1 MKHVLKSAD
10 PVLSISKKIWGNF
23 KLNVKPKFIK
33 CGIWYSQQIVIFFV
47 EVLNLYP
54 KIAKTLLY
62 INLSQFYYLIANIFF
77 SVKVEVGGGRVEGL
91 PRCGSNTRSLPWISL
106 NSWSPWSRTDILFSN
121 LQLQVSKTISL
132 NSIILILNQ
141 SKIFL

>member
-62 INLSQFYYLIANIFF
+62 INLSQFYYLVENIFCRLKWRW
-77 SVKVEVGGGRVEGL
+77 VEGGWKGYLDVEVTLGPSL
-91 PRCGSNTRSLPWISL
+91 GSAWTPGAPGAELISSSPICSCRSAKLSVWI
-106 NSWSPWSRTDILFSN
+106 
-121 LQLQVSKTISL
+121 
-132 NSIILILNQ
+132 Q
-141 SKIFL
+141 SF